1 MLTRKT
7 AFTIALLTLALT
19 LLALA
24 CAPAAPLAQDN
35 APPATAEP
43 APTAT
48 PTPTPATRAANDLA
62 LLDGFLR
69 ARVAEYEAA
78 QSGTQGPSGPA
89 AAPKI
94 VSINISA
101 RSSESRQNLLTLLAN
116 RGATNTSIFG
126 STQIYADIPAS
137 LLSTLAARAD
147 INDMQATAF
156 PYPNLDADLNGLAV
170 RYEAGLIPSED
181 TEPTYAMMSIFI
193 EGGDNYDAVKEFLV
207 TGGAIMTFGD
217 TIIEDT
223 YKPLGMLVAFVPVKL
238 FAELDGQPGIYDSG
252 HEIYPVPE
260 WMRRTEYAPE
270 KKSESKR
277 CRTGRNWQRCCI
289 ADGRHLTGSMQVTAS
304 RPKGRGLTELCIGI
318 RGIPGKGLRQA
329 IAPLIVPASA
339 STTRTRARSCA
350 DYADLQNRVHDCPAD
365 PGPDAAGVGMR
376 AGRAAGADGNAYAYA
391 PAGNGPSRRLG
402 VCSSGGVSAG

>member
-7 AFTIALLTLALT
+7 ASRTALLSLALI
-19 LLALA
+19 LLAAFGVVLA
-24 CAPAAPLAQDN
+24 CAPAAPPDS
-35 APPATAEP
+35 PPPVAAEP
-43 APTAT
+43 DREPTAT
-48 PTPTPATRAANDLA
+48 PTPMPAASAVNA
-62 LLDGFLR
+62 PSLLDGFLR
-69 ARVAEYEAA
+69 ARVEEYEAA
-78 QSGTQGPSGPA
+78 QSGAQGPSGQA

-101 RSSESRQNLLTLLAN
+101 RSSESRQALLALLAD

-137 LLSTLAARAD
+137 LLSTLAARDD

-193 EGGDNYDAVKEFLV
+193 EGNDNYDVVKKFLI
-207 TGGAIMTFGD
+207 TGGALMTFDD

-238 FAELDGQPGIYDSG
+238 FAGLNEQPGIHDSH

-260 WMRRTEYAPE
+260 EMRRTEYAQEATPE
-270 KKSESKR
+270 S
-277 CRTGRNWQRCCI
+277 
-289 ADGRHLTGSMQVTAS
+289 V
-304 RPKGRGLTELCIGI
+304 
-318 RGIPGKGLRQA
+318 
-329 IAPLIVPASA
+329 
-339 STTRTRARSCA
+339 
-350 DYADLQNRVHDCPAD
+350 D
-365 PGPDAAGVGMR
+365 PGPAVT
-376 AGRAAGADGNAYAYA
+376 GNAAA
-391 PAGNGPSRRLG
+391 LGARRTG
-402 VCSSGGVSAG
+402 

>member
-19 LLALA
+19 LVALG
-24 CAPAAPLAQDN
+24 CAPAAPPAQDS
-35 APPATAEP
+35 APPATAAP
-43 APTAT
+43 DPTAT
-48 PTPTPATRAANDLA
+48 LTAIPAALAANDLA
-62 LLDGFLR
+62 LLDGFLS

-78 QSGTQGPSGPA
+78 QSGTQGPSGQA

-101 RSSESRQNLLTLLAN
+101 RSSESRQELLTFLVN

-193 EGGDNYDAVKEFLV
+193 EGSDNYDAVKKFLI

-217 TIIEDT
+217 IIIEDT
-223 YKPLGMLVAFVPVKL
+223 YKPLGMLVSFVPVKL
-238 FAELDGQPGIYDSG
+238 FAGLNEQTGIYDSH
-252 HEIYPVPE
+252 HEIYPVPKQ
-260 WMRRTEYAPE
+260 MLRTEYAPE
-270 KKSESKR
+270 KKSES
-277 CRTGRNWQRCCI
+277 
-289 ADGRHLTGSMQVTAS
+289 ADGCQ
-304 RPKGRGLTELCIGI
+304 
-318 RGIPGKGLRQA
+318 LR
-329 IAPLIVPASA
+329 
-339 STTRTRARSCA
+339 
-350 DYADLQNRVHDCPAD
+350 D
-365 PGPDAAGVGMR
+365 PR
-376 AGRAAGADGNAYAYA
+376 K
-391 PAGNGPSRRLG
+391 
-402 VCSSGGVSAG
+402 

>member
-7 AFTIALLTLALT
+7 AFPIALLTVALT

-24 CAPAAPLAQDN
+24 CAPAAPPAQDN
-35 APPATAEP
+35 APPLPSATE
-43 APTAT
+43 PTAT
-48 PTPTPATRAANDLA
+48 PAPTPTARAADDLA
-62 LLDGFLR
+62 LLDGFLS

-78 QSGTQGPSGPA
+78 QSGAQGPSGQA

-101 RSSESRQNLLTLLAN
+101 RSSESRQELLTFLAN

-137 LLSTLAARAD
+137 LLSTLAARDD
-147 INDMQATAF
+147 INNMQATAF

-193 EGGDNYDAVKEFLV
+193 EGSDNYDAVKEFLV
-207 TGGAIMTFGD
+207 AGGAIMTFGD
-217 TIIEDT
+217 IIIEDT
-223 YKPLGMLVAFVPVKL
+223 YKPLDMLVAFVPVKL

-270 KKSESKR
+270 KKSES
-277 CRTGRNWQRCCI
+277 T
-289 ADGRHLTGSMQVTAS
+289 
-304 RPKGRGLTELCIGI
+304 
-318 RGIPGKGLRQA
+318 
-329 IAPLIVPASA
+329 
-339 STTRTRARSCA
+339 
-350 DYADLQNRVHDCPAD
+350 
-365 PGPDAAGVGMR
+365 
-376 AGRAAGADGNAYAYA
+376 
-391 PAGNGPSRRLG
+391 RRL
-402 VCSSGGVSAG
+402 